1 VSYSTWPFCCGLLN
15 SCDFSPC
22 FRYRPSDLVIVATYC
37 LQSMV
42 SPLNELTDFDG
53 RLGKLAKARLAAVH
67 SFIEQAMT

>member
-1 VSYSTWPFCCGLLN
+1 
-15 SCDFSPC
+15 
-22 FRYRPSDLVIVATYC
+22 
-37 LQSMV
+37 MV